1 MDDREIGSTVEVE
14 VDHVMLLIKLKIEG
28 ELDKNEEDLDPLKI
42 WSKVQNHN
50 LTWREKLNVILSESI
65 WLKVKHIF

>member
-42 WSKVQNHN
+42 W
-50 LTWREKLNVILSESI
+50 
-65 WLKVKHIF
+65 